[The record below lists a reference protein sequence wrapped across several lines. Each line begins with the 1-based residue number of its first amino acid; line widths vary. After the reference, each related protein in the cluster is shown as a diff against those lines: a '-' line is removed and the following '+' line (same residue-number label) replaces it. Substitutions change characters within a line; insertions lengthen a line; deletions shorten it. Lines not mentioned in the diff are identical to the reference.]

1 MHTHV
6 LCASPQDD
14 DLTAELLSLGCAFVV
29 GAYAAFIASPIS
41 GVLSDLSAR
50 KYPQIPAARVIPG
63 VCLAAAFTTVG
74 AIIYGWTLTYK
85 THIVGPLAGQAALG
99 FGCSATLPAIFG

>member
-1 MHTHV
+1 VQCCCSVADCGFV
-6 LCASPQDD
+6 LV
-14 DLTAELLSLGCAFVV
+14 FVMPI
-29 GAYAAFIASPIS
+29 AAFIASPIS

-50 KYPQIPAARVIPG
+50 KYPQTPAARVIPG